1 MAARVLAQ
9 APARFALAGLSMGGY
24 VAFEILRQAPERVSR
39 LALLDTTAA
48 PDSPERALQR
58 RRSLAILKRGRF
70 LGVTQQLLPTLVHP
84 RHVHGPV
91 GQAVQAMA
99 QRVGPEAY
107 RRQQT
112 AILHR
117 PDSRPLLPTL
127 TQPTLVLGG
136 ADDALTPRRWCR
148 PWPRRSRGPAAH
160 PARLRPPA
168 HAGAARG
175 HQRPDAPLAAGLIA
189 APAQA
194 GGIPSSRHDV
204 RVTPFQVTPPAVQA
218 QTRSCS
224 LVAVPWTSSA
234 WTVSILDGE
243 HTRPAWPT
251 ST

>member
-1 MAARVLAQ
+1 MAERTPLLLLPGLLCDAGLWAPQAGALADVAEVQVADLTQDDRVEAMAARVLAQ

-127 TQPTLVLGG
+127 TPPTLVLGG
-136 ADDALTPRRWCR
+136 ADDALTP
-148 PWPRRSRGPAAH
+148 PAVVQA
-160 PARLRPPA
+160 
-168 HAGAARG
+168 
-175 HQRPDAPLAAGLIA
+175 LAAAI
-189 APAQA
+189 PRAQLHTLPDCGHLPTLEQPEA
-194 GGIPSSRHDV
+194 TSALMRHW
-204 RVTPFQVTPPAVQA
+204 
-218 QTRSCS
+218 
-224 LVAVPWTSSA
+224 L
-234 WTVSILDGE
+234 LG
-243 HTRPAWPT
+243 
-251 ST
+251 

>member
-1 MAARVLAQ
+1 MAERTPLLLLPGLLCDAGLWAPQADALADVAEVQVADLSQDDRVEAMAARVLAQ

-24 VAFEILRQAPERVSR
+24 VAFEILRQAPERVSH

-107 RRQQT
+107 LRQQT

-136 ADDALTPRRWCR
+136 ADDSL
-148 PWPRRSRGPAAH
+148 
-160 PARLRPPA
+160 
-168 HAGAARG
+168 
-175 HQRPDAPLAAGLIA
+175 
-189 APAQA
+189 
-194 GGIPSSRHDV
+194 
-204 RVTPFQVTPPAVQA
+204 TPPAVLQALAAPIPQA
-218 QTRSCS
+218 Q
-224 LVAVPWTSSA
+224 W
-234 WTVSILDGE
+234 
-243 HTRPAWPT
+243 HTLPDCGHLPT
-251 ST
+251 LEQPEATTALMRRWLLA

>member
-1 MAARVLAQ
+1 MAERTPLLLLPGLLCDAGLWAPQAEALADVAEVQVADLTQDDRVEAMAARVLAQ

-127 TQPTLVLGG
+127 TPPTLVLGG
-136 ADDALTPRRWCR
+136 ADDALTP
-148 PWPRRSRGPAAH
+148 PAVVQA
-160 PARLRPPA
+160 
-168 HAGAARG
+168 
-175 HQRPDAPLAAGLIA
+175 LAAAI
-189 APAQA
+189 PRAQLHTLPDCGHLPTLEQPEA
-194 GGIPSSRHDV
+194 TSALMRHW
-204 RVTPFQVTPPAVQA
+204 
-218 QTRSCS
+218 
-224 LVAVPWTSSA
+224 L
-234 WTVSILDGE
+234 LG
-243 HTRPAWPT
+243 
-251 ST
+251 

>member
-1 MAARVLAQ
+1 MAERTPLLLLPGLLCDAGLWAPQAEALADVAEVQVADLTQDDRVEAMAARVLAQ

-24 VAFEILRQAPERVSR
+24 VAFEILRQAPARVSR

-70 LGVTQQLLPTLVHP
+70 LGVTKQLLPTLVHP

-136 ADDALTPRRWCR
+136 ADDTL
-148 PWPRRSRGPAAH
+148 
-160 PARLRPPA
+160 
-168 HAGAARG
+168 
-175 HQRPDAPLAAGLIA
+175 
-189 APAQA
+189 
-194 GGIPSSRHDV
+194 
-204 RVTPFQVTPPAVQA
+204 TPPAVLQALAAPIPQA
-218 QTRSCS
+218 Q
-224 LVAVPWTSSA
+224 W
-234 WTVSILDGE
+234 
-243 HTRPAWPT
+243 HTLPDCGHLPT
-251 ST
+251 LEQPEATTALMRLWLLA

>member
-1 MAARVLAQ
+1 MAERTPLLLLPGLLCDAGLWVHQAEALADVAEVQVADLTQDERVEAMAARVLAQ

-136 ADDALTPRRWCR
+136 ADDTL
-148 PWPRRSRGPAAH
+148 
-160 PARLRPPA
+160 
-168 HAGAARG
+168 
-175 HQRPDAPLAAGLIA
+175 
-189 APAQA
+189 
-194 GGIPSSRHDV
+194 
-204 RVTPFQVTPPAVQA
+204 TPPAVLQA
-218 QTRSCS
+218 LAAPIPQ
-224 LVAVPWTSSA
+224 VQW
-234 WTVSILDGE
+234 
-243 HTRPAWPT
+243 HTLPDCGHLPT
-251 ST
+251 LEQPEATTALMRRWLLA

>member
-1 MAARVLAQ
+1 MAERTPLLLLPGLLCDAGLWAPQADALADVAEVQVADLSQDDRVEAMAARVLAQ

-127 TQPTLVLGG
+127 TPPTLVLGG
-136 ADDALTPRRWCR
+136 ADDALTP
-148 PWPRRSRGPAAH
+148 
-160 PARLRPPA
+160 
-168 HAGAARG
+168 
-175 HQRPDAPLAAGLIA
+175 
-189 APAQA
+189 
-194 GGIPSSRHDV
+194 
-204 RVTPFQVTPPAVQA
+204 PAVVRALAEQIPGA
-218 QTRSCS
+218 QLHTLPDCGH
-224 LVAVPWTSSA
+224 LPTLEQPEATSA
-234 WTVSILDGE
+234 LMRHWLLG
-243 HTRPAWPT
+243 
-251 ST
+251 

>member
-1 MAARVLAQ
+1 MAERTPLLLLPGLLCDAGLWVHQSEALADVAEVQVADLTQDDRVEAMAARVLAQ

-58 RRSLAILKRGRF
+58 RRSLAILSRGRF

-99 QRVGPEAY
+99 HRVGPEAY

-136 ADDALTPRRWCR
+136 ADDALTPPAVLQALAAPIPQAQWHTLPDCGHLPTLEQPEATTALMRRWLM
-148 PWPRRSRGPAAH
+148 G
-160 PARLRPPA
+160 
-168 HAGAARG
+168 
-175 HQRPDAPLAAGLIA
+175 
-189 APAQA
+189 
-194 GGIPSSRHDV
+194 
-204 RVTPFQVTPPAVQA
+204 
-218 QTRSCS
+218 
-224 LVAVPWTSSA
+224 
-234 WTVSILDGE
+234 
-243 HTRPAWPT
+243 
-251 ST
+251 

>member
-1 MAARVLAQ
+1 MAERTPLLLLPGLLCDAGLWAPQAEALADVAEVQVADLTQDDRVEAMAARVLAR

-136 ADDALTPRRWCR
+136 ADDALTPPAMLQALAAPIPQAQWHTLPDCGHLPTLEQPEATTALLRRWLL
-148 PWPRRSRGPAAH
+148 G
-160 PARLRPPA
+160 
-168 HAGAARG
+168 
-175 HQRPDAPLAAGLIA
+175 
-189 APAQA
+189 
-194 GGIPSSRHDV
+194 
-204 RVTPFQVTPPAVQA
+204 
-218 QTRSCS
+218 
-224 LVAVPWTSSA
+224 
-234 WTVSILDGE
+234 
-243 HTRPAWPT
+243 
-251 ST
+251 

>member
-1 MAARVLAQ
+1 MAERTPLLLLPGLLCDAGLWAPQAEALADVAEVQVADLTQDERVEAMAARVLAQ

-24 VAFEILRQAPERVSR
+24 VAFEILRQAPERVSH

-70 LGVTQQLLPTLVHP
+70 LGVTRQLLPTLVHP

-136 ADDALTPRRWCR
+136 ADDTL
-148 PWPRRSRGPAAH
+148 
-160 PARLRPPA
+160 
-168 HAGAARG
+168 
-175 HQRPDAPLAAGLIA
+175 
-189 APAQA
+189 
-194 GGIPSSRHDV
+194 
-204 RVTPFQVTPPAVQA
+204 TPPAVVRALAA
-218 QTRSCS
+218 QIPQSQLHTLPDCGH
-224 LVAVPWTSSA
+224 LPTLEQPDATSALMRRWLQS
-234 WTVSILDGE
+234 
-243 HTRPAWPT
+243 
-251 ST
+251 

>member
-1 MAARVLAQ
+1 MAERTPLLLLPGLLCDAGLWAPQAEALADVAEVQVADLTQDDRVEAMAARVLAQ

-99 QRVGPEAY
+99 RRVGPEAY

-127 TQPTLVLGG
+127 TPPTLVLGG
-136 ADDALTPRRWCR
+136 ADDALTP
-148 PWPRRSRGPAAH
+148 PAVVQA
-160 PARLRPPA
+160 
-168 HAGAARG
+168 
-175 HQRPDAPLAAGLIA
+175 LAAAI
-189 APAQA
+189 PRAQLHTLPDCGHLPTLEQPEA
-194 GGIPSSRHDV
+194 TSALMRHW
-204 RVTPFQVTPPAVQA
+204 
-218 QTRSCS
+218 
-224 LVAVPWTSSA
+224 L
-234 WTVSILDGE
+234 LG
-243 HTRPAWPT
+243 
-251 ST
+251 

>member
-1 MAARVLAQ
+1 MAERTPLLLLPGLLCDAGLWVHQSEALADVAEVQVADLTQDDRVEAMAARVLAQ

-136 ADDALTPRRWCR
+136 ADDALTPPAVLQALAAPIPQAQWHTLPDCGHLPTLEQPEATTALMRRWLM
-148 PWPRRSRGPAAH
+148 G
-160 PARLRPPA
+160 
-168 HAGAARG
+168 
-175 HQRPDAPLAAGLIA
+175 
-189 APAQA
+189 
-194 GGIPSSRHDV
+194 
-204 RVTPFQVTPPAVQA
+204 
-218 QTRSCS
+218 
-224 LVAVPWTSSA
+224 
-234 WTVSILDGE
+234 
-243 HTRPAWPT
+243 
-251 ST
+251 

>member
-1 MAARVLAQ
+1 MAERPPLLLLPGLLCDAGLWAPQAEALADVAEVQVADLTQDDRVEAMAARVLAQ

-127 TQPTLVLGG
+127 TPPTLVLGG
-136 ADDALTPRRWCR
+136 ADDALTP
-148 PWPRRSRGPAAH
+148 PAVVQA
-160 PARLRPPA
+160 
-168 HAGAARG
+168 
-175 HQRPDAPLAAGLIA
+175 LAAAI
-189 APAQA
+189 PRAQLHTLPDCGHLPTLEQPEA
-194 GGIPSSRHDV
+194 TSALMRHW
-204 RVTPFQVTPPAVQA
+204 
-218 QTRSCS
+218 
-224 LVAVPWTSSA
+224 L
-234 WTVSILDGE
+234 LG
-243 HTRPAWPT
+243 
-251 ST
+251 

>member
-1 MAARVLAQ
+1 VAEVQVADLTQDDRVEAMAARVLAQ

-127 TQPTLVLGG
+127 TPPTLVLGG
-136 ADDALTPRRWCR
+136 ADDALTP
-148 PWPRRSRGPAAH
+148 PAVVQA
-160 PARLRPPA
+160 
-168 HAGAARG
+168 
-175 HQRPDAPLAAGLIA
+175 LAAAI
-189 APAQA
+189 PRAQLHTLPDCGHLPTLEQPEA
-194 GGIPSSRHDV
+194 TSALMRHW
-204 RVTPFQVTPPAVQA
+204 
-218 QTRSCS
+218 
-224 LVAVPWTSSA
+224 L
-234 WTVSILDGE
+234 LG
-243 HTRPAWPT
+243 
-251 ST
+251 

>member
-1 MAARVLAQ
+1 MATPKHLVLLPGLLCDSALWQHQIDDLKDFCDITVMDLTRDDSIPALAERVLDE
-9 APARFALAGLSMGGY
+9 APSSFALAGLSMGGY

-58 RRSLAILKRGRF
+58 RRSLAILSRGRF

-136 ADDALTPRRWCR
+136 ADDALTPPAVLQALAAPIPQAQWHTLPDCGHLPTLEQPEATTALMRRWLM
-148 PWPRRSRGPAAH
+148 G
-160 PARLRPPA
+160 
-168 HAGAARG
+168 
-175 HQRPDAPLAAGLIA
+175 
-189 APAQA
+189 
-194 GGIPSSRHDV
+194 
-204 RVTPFQVTPPAVQA
+204 
-218 QTRSCS
+218 
-224 LVAVPWTSSA
+224 
-234 WTVSILDGE
+234 
-243 HTRPAWPT
+243 
-251 ST
+251 

>member
-1 MAARVLAQ
+1 MAERTPLLLLPGLLCDAGLWVHQSEALADVAEVQVADLTQDDRVEAMAARVLAQ

-58 RRSLAILKRGRF
+58 RRSLAILSRGRF

-136 ADDALTPRRWCR
+136 ADDALTPPAVLQALAAPIPQAQWHTLPDCGHLPTLEQPEATTALMRRWLM
-148 PWPRRSRGPAAH
+148 G
-160 PARLRPPA
+160 
-168 HAGAARG
+168 
-175 HQRPDAPLAAGLIA
+175 
-189 APAQA
+189 
-194 GGIPSSRHDV
+194 
-204 RVTPFQVTPPAVQA
+204 
-218 QTRSCS
+218 
-224 LVAVPWTSSA
+224 
-234 WTVSILDGE
+234 
-243 HTRPAWPT
+243 
-251 ST
+251 

>member
-1 MAARVLAQ
+1 MAERTPLLLLPGLLCDAGLWAPQADALADVAEVQVADLSQDDRVEAMAARVLAQ

-127 TQPTLVLGG
+127 TPPTLVLGG
-136 ADDALTPRRWCR
+136 ADDALTP
-148 PWPRRSRGPAAH
+148 PAVVQA
-160 PARLRPPA
+160 
-168 HAGAARG
+168 
-175 HQRPDAPLAAGLIA
+175 LAAAI
-189 APAQA
+189 PRAQLHTLPDCGHLPTLEQPEA
-194 GGIPSSRHDV
+194 TSALMRHW
-204 RVTPFQVTPPAVQA
+204 
-218 QTRSCS
+218 
-224 LVAVPWTSSA
+224 L
-234 WTVSILDGE
+234 LG
-243 HTRPAWPT
+243 
-251 ST
+251 

>member
-1 MAARVLAQ
+1 MAERTPLLLLPGLLCDAGLWAPQADALADVAEVQVADLSQDDRVEAMAARVLAQ

-24 VAFEILRQAPERVSR
+24 VAFEILRQAPERVSH

-136 ADDALTPRRWCR
+136 ADDSL
-148 PWPRRSRGPAAH
+148 
-160 PARLRPPA
+160 
-168 HAGAARG
+168 
-175 HQRPDAPLAAGLIA
+175 
-189 APAQA
+189 
-194 GGIPSSRHDV
+194 
-204 RVTPFQVTPPAVQA
+204 TPPAVLQALAAPIPQA
-218 QTRSCS
+218 Q
-224 LVAVPWTSSA
+224 W
-234 WTVSILDGE
+234 
-243 HTRPAWPT
+243 HTLPDCGHLPT
-251 ST
+251 LEQPEATTALMRRWLLA